1 LIMANAVSGSK
12 EITQGS
18 AAFKTFSKHLAE
30 LSLKLAHM
38 IVRDGEGASK
48 FIEINV
54 KGAATIKDAERATS
68 AIADS
73 YLVKTAMFGS
83 DPNWGRILAV
93 LGRAKIKVDGAK
105 VDISLNGI
113 KVAKNGV
120 DNDQEKNAA
129 RVMKK
134 KDIVILVD
142 LKIASAKDTRW
153 TSDLTYDYV
162 KLNSAYRT

>member
-1 LIMANAVSGSK
+1 
-12 EITQGS
+12 
-18 AAFKTFSKHLAE
+18 
-30 LSLKLAHM
+30 M

-48 FIEINV
+48 FIEINI
-54 KGAATIKDAERATS
+54 KGAATEKDAERAAG

-93 LGRAKIKVDGAK
+93 LGRAKILVDPAK

-113 KVAKNGV
+113 KVAKNGI
-120 DNDQEKNAA
+120 DNNNEKSAA
-129 RVMKK
+129 RAMKR
-134 KDIVILVD
+134 KDIVILIE
-142 LKIASAKDTRW
+142 LKMGKAKDTRW

-162 KLNSAYRT
+162 KLNSVYCT